1 MNNIIKQNKGEWS
14 ELYVFLKLLGDGV
27 LYAADSNLNRIDDL
41 YYPLIEILRKEN
53 EQIKHYKKDNINIKI
68 TDDTNNLLLVLPMT
82 EFINKSKLLLE
93 AIKTSYGTFSVVA
106 IQDFMHKI
114 KCLKVKA
121 DSMDKSDI
129 TIVLH
134 DCKTYRN
141 ETFGFSI
148 KSMLGGSSTLLNAGK
163 STNFIYEIQGKLSQ
177 EQISRIN
184 TIKTKSKIQ
193 DRLNSIETL
202 DCNLVFRGVENANF
216 NANLQ
221 MIDSLFPLILSH
233 YLIQYYS
240 GNSKTLRELTPK
252 IRTINPCKLDT
263 NLPHLYYEHKIKNF
277 LTDVALGMTPATAWD
292 GTYQATGGYIIV
304 REDGEV
310 LCYHVYNHNEFQEYL
325 FKNTRFETASSSRYE
340 FGSIYTENGKNYIK
354 LNLQIRFT

>member
-68 TDDTNNLLLVLPMT
+68 TDDTNNLLLVLPIT
-82 EFINKSKLLLE
+82 EFINKSKLLLD
-93 AIKTSYGTFSVVA
+93 AIKTSDGTFSVVA

-134 DCKTYRN
+134 DCKIYRN

-163 STNFIYEIQGKLSQ
+163 STNFI
-177 EQISRIN
+177 
-184 TIKTKSKIQ
+184 
-193 DRLNSIETL
+193 
-202 DCNLVFRGVENANF
+202 
-216 NANLQ
+216 
-221 MIDSLFPLILSH
+221 
-233 YLIQYYS
+233 
-240 GNSKTLRELTPK
+240 
-252 IRTINPCKLDT
+252 
-263 NLPHLYYEHKIKNF
+263 
-277 LTDVALGMTPATAWD
+277 
-292 GTYQATGGYIIV
+292 
-304 REDGEV
+304 
-310 LCYHVYNHNEFQEYL
+310 
-325 FKNTRFETASSSRYE
+325 
-340 FGSIYTENGKNYIK
+340 
-354 LNLQIRFT
+354 